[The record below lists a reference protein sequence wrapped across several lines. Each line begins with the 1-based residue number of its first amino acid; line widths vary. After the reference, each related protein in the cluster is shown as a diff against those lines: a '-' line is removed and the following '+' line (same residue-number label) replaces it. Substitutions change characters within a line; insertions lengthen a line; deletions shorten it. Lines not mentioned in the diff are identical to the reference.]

1 MSSKKRKSGSTT
13 SITVGVS
20 NACSECHRRKQKCD
34 RKRPCGTCV
43 SRGVVDKCCFDED
56 FPASNQHGLLVADR
70 VPWPFQSD
78 SISTELDE
86 AKNADLGYSLGKG
99 SNAFTSLT
107 HILDGDDDL
116 QAVASKHNQPA
127 PSRTFNPK
135 SQALITQL
143 PCRLVVE
150 SLVTSYFS
158 EVNWYYFLVE
168 EYYFRDLLWRWF
180 GDPRAGSANHLN
192 LEELSRELRSFPAML
207 FQVLALAV
215 QFLPREAP
223 TFRLLSK
230 NDLGLCHNYSDTG
243 IELLGSL
250 GGQGSA
256 ITVVQTHHL
265 RSAWLKNLGR
275 GVDAWHSIGNAI
287 RSAQVIG
294 LHQSKE
300 IRQQGLEGTLSRV
313 WYDEYQRRIWM
324 NLFIWDSLIA
334 MILGRPRTINADDC
348 DVEPPVDC
356 NIPKDP
362 SITVPM
368 TSKIGQGN
376 AVPNT
381 VSMNLVLHRLSQMF
395 NQVKTLK
402 ADKPFPK
409 DYSTIQVL
417 HDQLTTML
425 DNVPVTLRHQN
436 PDTSWDSRYPYLKQH
451 RELVLIYANLYLMTL
466 HRPHVAHYAESCRH
480 AIQASITALAS
491 LDRCFALTKPEQYKS
506 FPLSFYT
513 VDASIFLSSIVAA
526 HLLTE
531 SEVKARVDRV
541 LRQALERLAIIEAY
555 SPIAESGLAI
565 LRRCCGKLKDQCP
578 QAYIFTIS
586 TPSTVLNP
594 FSLQLRSSSQDFR
607 LQQAIPT
614 MHSAAYMHN
623 YQPHG
628 QQPPSLSSTGSLDT
642 SGPCLFGSNSA
653 EDTLSTM
660 ADVSLFNT
668 PTDFDESYWM
678 NLMNS
683 IAPAPGP
690 LMDPNIVWGEF
701 S

>member
-1 MSSKKRKSGSTT
+1 
-13 SITVGVS
+13 
-20 NACSECHRRKQKCD
+20 
-34 RKRPCGTCV
+34 
-43 SRGVVDKCCFDED
+43 
-56 FPASNQHGLLVADR
+56 
-70 VPWPFQSD
+70 
-78 SISTELDE
+78 
-86 AKNADLGYSLGKG
+86 
-99 SNAFTSLT
+99 
-107 HILDGDDDL
+107 
-116 QAVASKHNQPA
+116 
-127 PSRTFNPK
+127 
-135 SQALITQL
+135 
-143 PCRLVVE
+143 
-150 SLVTSYFS
+150 
-158 EVNWYYFLVE
+158 
-168 EYYFRDLLWRWF
+168 
-180 GDPRAGSANHLN
+180 
-192 LEELSRELRSFPAML
+192 ML

-223 TFRLLSK
+223 AFGLLSK
-230 NDLGLCHNYSDTG
+230 NDLGLCHSYSDTG

-256 ITVVQTHHL
+256 VTVVQTHHL

-287 RSAQVIG
+287 RSAQEIG
-294 LHQSKE
+294 LHQSKG
-300 IRQQGLEGTLSRV
+300 IRHQGLESTLSRV

-334 MILGRPRTINADDC
+334 MILGRPRTINAADC
-348 DVEPPVDC
+348 DVEPPMDC

-362 SITVPM
+362 SSTVPM
-368 TSKIGQGN
+368 TSKVGQGN
-376 AVPNT
+376 DVPNT

-395 NQVKTLK
+395 NQLKALK

-409 DYSTIQVL
+409 DYFTIQVL

-425 DNVPVTLRHQN
+425 DDVPVTLRHQN

-451 RELVLIYANLYLMTL
+451 RELVLIYANLFLMTL

-491 LDRCFALTKPEQYKS
+491 LDRCFAWSKPAQYKS

-526 HLLTE
+526 QLLTE
-531 SEVKARVDRV
+531 SEVKTRVDRV
-541 LRQALERLAIIEAY
+541 LRQALERLAILEAY
-555 SPIAESGLAI
+555 SPIAKSGLAI

-578 QAYIFTIS
+578 QAYSFTVS
-586 TPSTVLNP
+586 TPSTVLDP
-594 FSLQLRSSSQDFR
+594 SSLQLQFSSQDFR
-607 LQQAIPT
+607 IQRAIPT
-614 MHSAAYMHN
+614 MYSAAYIYD

-628 QQPPSLSSTGSLDT
+628 QQPPSLSSTGSLET
-642 SGPCLFGSNSA
+642 SDPCLFGSNSG

-660 ADVSLFNT
+660 ADISLFNT
-668 PTDFDESYWM
+668 PTDFDETYWM

-690 LMDPNIVWGEF
+690 LMDPSAVWGEF